1 MEQYQSLSKEQ
12 LLGLCEDLKAQYEGY
27 KAQNLKLD
35 MSRGKPSPEQLDLTM
50 GCSTFYIRA
59 AGWSAAGWIPATTA

>member
-35 MSRGKPSPEQLDLTM
+35 MSRGKPSPEQVERFLCEKVEPILKANPDCL
-50 GCSTFYIRA
+50 GGKVELSV
-59 AGWSAAGWIPATTA
+59 